1 MLRLYNERG
10 LSGVGCRAWGVGK
23 NKERKTMKNYKDL
36 IVYQKAY
43 KLALE
48 IYRITRKFPTEE
60 MYGLTAQ
67 MRRAA
72 VSMPSNIAEGYRRG
86 SRKEYV
92 QFLRIAF
99 GSYGELETQISLSVD
114 LKLLSKEDRDSI
126 AGLVD
131 DIGGL
136 LTNLIR
142 SLK

>member
-1 MLRLYNERG
+1 
-10 LSGVGCRAWGVGK
+10 
-23 NKERKTMKNYKDL
+23 
-36 IVYQKAY
+36 
-43 KLALE
+43 
-48 IYRITRKFPTEE
+48 
-60 MYGLTAQ
+60 
-67 MRRAA
+67 
-72 VSMPSNIAEGYRRG
+72 MPSNIAEGYRRG